1 MTLHEFLAQNH
12 RFGWGGQGV
21 AHHAD
26 PEARIYNDCITFP
39 ASWIWSRTGVDVVS
53 EYRGT
58 YHSKDGAD
66 AIIRAAGGLVKLAS
80 HQLALVSA
88 TRIKNPQAGDV
99 GVIIAPTGTAEQTL
113 IGAIRF
119 GPVWAFLTPGRVVA
133 KQAECVAAWSIPA
146 CA

>member
-26 PEARIYNDCITFP
+26 PEGRIYNDCITFP
-39 ASWIWSRTGVDVVS
+39 ASWVHEKTGIDVVRD
-53 EYRGT
+53 YRGT
-58 YHSKDGAD
+58 YNSKEQAD
-66 AIIRAAGGLVKLAS
+66 AIIETAGGLVNLAGR
-80 HQLALVSA
+80 QLTLVSA
-88 TRIKNPQAGDV
+88 KRVQEPLPGDV
-99 GVIIAPTGTAEQTL
+99 GVIIAPTGTTEQTL
-113 IGAIRF
+113 IGAICF

-133 KQAECVAAWSIPA
+133 KQAQFVAAWSVPV

>member
-1 MTLHEFLAQNH
+1 MTLHEYLAQNH

-26 PEARIYNDCITFP
+26 PEGRIYNDCISFP
-39 ASWIWSRTGVDVVS
+39 ASWVWAKTGIDVVA
-53 EYRGT
+53 EFRGT
-58 YHSKDGAD
+58 YHEKDQAD
-66 AIIRAAGGLVKLAS
+66 AIIAAAGGLVDLAAR
-80 HQLALVSA
+80 QLALVSA
-88 TRIKNPQAGDV
+88 KRVQDPRPGDV